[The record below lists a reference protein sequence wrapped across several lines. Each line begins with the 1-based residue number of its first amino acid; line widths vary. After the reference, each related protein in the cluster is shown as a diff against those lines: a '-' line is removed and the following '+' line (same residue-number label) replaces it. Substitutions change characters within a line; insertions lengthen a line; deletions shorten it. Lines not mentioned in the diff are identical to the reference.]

1 MKHFYQ
7 GSDHIRI
14 NLTKLA
20 QKVIDSDRRIFED
33 STDSHLSRTHIINL
47 IISNYDGDFE
57 LDCDLL
63 KLRDYGEYFPAYLN
77 NKTIEILNDDGYQK
91 HLNLPKDCKATQ
103 FIKLLLET
111 YARQMFIER
120 EKLIL
125 KNRIIEPILNAISR
139 KKMLRVTFEHKKFDV
154 NPICIAPAKEGTFQY
169 LISVYNGKIWT
180 FRLSRIHEIKAVGK
194 AETISENLRKEI
206 NEGLSE
212 FGPTF
217 VKEEP
222 VTVKVRLTPK
232 GIASYVYSVM
242 HRPMHIDIEHSPDSN
257 GAEDVFVFRCSEMQ
271 AQYFFFRFAGDAE
284 ILEPQSLRDKFRD
297 LYAAGLNNYQ

>member
-1 MKHFYQ
+1 MKYFYQ
-7 GSDHIRI
+7 ESNHIRI

-33 STDSHLSRTHIINL
+33 SIDSHLSRTQIINL
-47 IISNYDGDFE
+47 IISNYEGDFE
-57 LDCDLL
+57 LDYDLS

-77 NKTIEILNDDGYQK
+77 NKTLEIMNDVGYQRQ
-91 HLNLPKDCKATQ
+91 LNLPKGCKATQ

-125 KNRIIEPILNAISR
+125 KNRIIEPILNALSR
-139 KKMLRVTFEHKKFDV
+139 KKMLRITFEHKKFDV

-169 LISVYNGKIWT
+169 LVCVYNGKIWT
-180 FRLSRIHEIKAVGK
+180 FRLSRIQEIKAVGK
-194 AETISENLRKEI
+194 AETISENQRKEI

-232 GIASYVYSVM
+232 GVASYAYSVM
-242 HRPMHIDIEHSPDSN
+242 HRPMHIDVEYDKGEN
-257 GAEDVFVFRCSEMQ
+257 DVFVFHCSETQ

-284 ILEPQSLRDKFRD
+284 ILEPLSLRNRFRD
-297 LYAAGLNNYQ
+297 LYNAGFNNYI